1 MKLGPSALAPCVK
14 SVRFSGFPR
23 IIRQAYAATPL
34 GLSSG
39 PSRFSSPSGAFRVL
53 YAAEDF
59 KTALAEAVIRDRFVG
74 RTRRYIGEKT
84 LEARTVTLVEAV
96 RPLQLLDIRGQTA
109 YDLGI
114 DTDTAQA
121 RDHAP
126 GQAFSE
132 ALHAQTL
139 LDGILYDSR
148 LTKTACVA
156 VYERAVTGL
165 SASAPVN
172 IVLHAELAPELER
185 LNVIVRKP

>member
-1 MKLGPSALAPCVK
+1 MKFDPSGLAPHVK
-14 SVRFSGFPR
+14 AVRFSGFPR
-23 IIRQAYAATPL
+23 VIRKIFAATPL

-59 KTALAEAVIRDRFVG
+59 RTALAEAVIRDRFVG

-84 LEARTVTLVEAV
+84 LDARAVTVIDVV

-121 RDHAP
+121 P
-126 GQAFSE
+126 V
-132 ALHAQTL
+132 
-139 LDGILYDSR
+139 DGILYDSR
-148 LTKTACVA
+148 LTKTVCVA
-156 VYERAVTGL
+156 VYERAITALNASKPVGL
-165 SASAPVN
+165 VR
-172 IVLHAELAPELER
+172 HAELVPELRR